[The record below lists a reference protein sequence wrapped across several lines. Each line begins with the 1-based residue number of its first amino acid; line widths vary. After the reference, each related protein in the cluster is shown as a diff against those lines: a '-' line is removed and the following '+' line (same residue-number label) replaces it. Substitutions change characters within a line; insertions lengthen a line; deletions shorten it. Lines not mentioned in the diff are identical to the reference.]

1 MNQWDS
7 SESQGQFQKKIDEL
21 KKSVQPKFE
30 LKAYEAAYALNKG
43 MMDQTD
49 KVSPEVQKAYDLAKA
64 VAKDEPGAE
73 LAATVA
79 LAAFQKIYDAPGADK
94 AKLKTER
101 IASIAKY
108 LDFKDNWDLRKEV
121 ISDLKDQKK
130 GDDAYAQLLVAL
142 DKNTKYD
149 ANGQRVY
156 SDIAASFKELQTSAL
171 VKSDQEK
178 EFRGRQ
184 EEWQKAKADYDKT
197 EAELA
202 KQQKEEEARQKA
214 AQPKAPSTPPST
226 LAPKK

>member
-1 MNQWDS
+1 M
-7 SESQGQFQKKIDEL
+7 
-21 KKSVQPKFE
+21 
-30 LKAYEAAYALNKG
+30 
-43 MMDQTD
+43 
-49 KVSPEVQKAYDLAKA
+49 
-64 VAKDEPGAE
+64 
-73 LAATVA
+73 
-79 LAAFQKIYDAPGADK
+79 
-94 AKLKTER
+94 
-101 IASIAKY
+101 
-108 LDFKDNWDLRKEV
+108 
-121 ISDLKDQKK
+121 KDQKK
-130 GDDAYAQLLVAL
+130 GDDAYAQILVAL